1 MLNKLMKQYTI
12 NIMKSFENHELEL
25 RSKIE
30 RKFRIKRKTKKKKI
44 NIKTARTKMEPTRTE
59 LNFEFHIS
67 LRIGPHTSSGLFK
80 KGTHQPRRVRY
91 LIIGSFFKTTSFI
104 VYT

>member
-30 RKFRIKRKTKKKKI
+30 RKFRIKRKTKKKK
-44 NIKTARTKMEPTRTE
+44 N
-59 LNFEFHIS
+59 
-67 LRIGPHTSSGLFK
+67 
-80 KGTHQPRRVRY
+80 
-91 LIIGSFFKTTSFI
+91 
-104 VYT
+104 

>member
-30 RKFRIKRKTKKKKI
+30 RKFRIKRKTKKKLTLKPREQKW
-44 NIKTARTKMEPTRTE
+44 N
-59 LNFEFHIS
+59 
-67 LRIGPHTSSGLFK
+67 LRE
-80 KGTHQPRRVRY
+80 RN
-91 LIIGSFFKTTSFI
+91 
-104 VYT
+104 